1 MNTSIKS
8 TARSKLSSL
17 KLYVRLMRYAKNYW
31 LAFIVAFSAMVFM
44 AATEAAFPAMMKPLL
59 DQGFVGVQSFQVWW
73 VPVAVLLIFFLRG
86 LAGFVSVYAMQ
97 WLANNILRDIR
108 QQMFDKL
115 LLLPSATFDTRTS
128 GQFVSRMILES
139 QTVLWAC
146 TSVVT
151 VVVRDSLVLIG
162 LTAWLFWL
170 NWKLTLVVLLL
181 MPFLAIVTLR
191 FSRRM
196 RRLGRGQVSA
206 SGDLTSVIEEAI
218 SCNRIIKIF
227 GGQAIESEVFS
238 RSNTAIRRQAMR
250 LAIAQALQTP
260 LSQFVAATG
269 VAIILTIALIQAR
282 AGTATTGDFVS
293 FITAM
298 LMMFSPLRHLA
309 DVNSHLQRGLAS
321 AEGVFEL
328 LDEDQELDS
337 GAKRFERRAKGDIE
351 FSNVTVR
358 YAMRDASALQAVNL
372 RIPAGK
378 TYAFVGPSGGGKST
392 LANLIPRLYDPE
404 IGAVFIDGIEV
415 REFELRSLRSQI
427 ALVSQDVV
435 LFNDTIRNNI
445 LYGAEKQTE
454 DLLDSVIE
462 MADLRSFINGLPRG
476 LDTEVG
482 ERGIAVSGGQR
493 QRIAIARAIIKDA
506 PILILDEATS
516 ALDNESE
523 ASVKTAIDSLRRGRT
538 TILVAHRLSTVKDAD
553 RIIVLDQGVVSQQGT
568 HEELIEKEGL
578 YRSLYASAH
587 YAG

>member
-1 MNTSIKS
+1 MNTNIKS

-17 KLYVRLMRYAKNYW
+17 QLYVRLMRYAKNYW

-108 QQMFDKL
+108 QQMFNKL

-162 LTAWLFWL
+162 LTTWLFWL
-170 NWKLTLVVLLL
+170 NWKLALVVLLL

-218 SCNRIIKIF
+218 SCNRIIKIY
-227 GGQAIESEVFS
+227 GGQAIESEAFS
-238 RSNTAIRRQAMR
+238 RSNTVIRRQAMR
-250 LAIAQALQTP
+250 LAIAQAFQTP

-358 YAMRDASALQAVNL
+358 YAMRDTSALQAVNL

-454 DLLDSVIE
+454 DLLERVIE

-568 HEELIEKEGL
+568 HEELIDKEGL
-578 YRSLYASAH
+578 YRSLYASAL

>member
-1 MNTSIKS
+1 MNTNIKS

-17 KLYVRLMRYAKNYW
+17 QLYVRLMRYAKNYW

-108 QQMFDKL
+108 QQMFNKL

-162 LTAWLFWL
+162 LTTWLFWL
-170 NWKLTLVVLLL
+170 NWKLALVVLLL

-218 SCNRIIKIF
+218 SCNRIIKIY
-227 GGQAIESEVFS
+227 GGQAIESEAFS
-238 RSNTAIRRQAMR
+238 RSNTVIRRQAMR
-250 LAIAQALQTP
+250 LAIAQAFQTP

-337 GAKRFERRAKGDIE
+337 GTKRFERRAKGDIE

-538 TILVAHRLSTVKDAD
+538 TILVAHRLSTVKEAD

-568 HEELIEKEGL
+568 HEELIDKEGL
-578 YRSLYASAH
+578 YRSLYASAL

>member
-1 MNTSIKS
+1 VNTSIKS

-17 KLYVRLMRYAKNYW
+17 QLYLRLMRYAKNYW

-181 MPFLAIVTLR
+181 MPFLAIITLR

-351 FSNVTVR
+351 FRNVTVR
-358 YAMRDASALQAVNL
+358 YAMRDTDALQAVNL

-445 LYGAEKQTE
+445 LYGAEKQTG
-454 DLLDSVIE
+454 DLLESVIE
-462 MADLRSFINGLPRG
+462 MADLSSFINGLPRG

-538 TILVAHRLSTVKDAD
+538 TILVAHRLSTVRDAD
-553 RIIVLDQGVVSQQGT
+553 RIIVLDQGVVLQQGT
-568 HEELIEKEGL
+568 HEELIDKEGL

>member
-196 RRLGRGQVSA
+196 RRLGRGQVST

-351 FSNVTVR
+351 FRNVTVR
-358 YAMRDASALQAVNL
+358 YAMRDTDALQAVNL

-445 LYGAEKQTE
+445 LYGAEKQSG
-454 DLLDSVIE
+454 DLLESVIE
-462 MADLRSFINGLPRG
+462 MADLRLFINGLPRG

-568 HEELIEKEGL
+568 HEELIDKEGL
-578 YRSLYASAH
+578 YRSLYAPAH

>member
-1 MNTSIKS
+1 
-8 TARSKLSSL
+8 
-17 KLYVRLMRYAKNYW
+17 MRYAKNYW

-108 QQMFDKL
+108 QQMFNKL

-162 LTAWLFWL
+162 LTTWLFWL
-170 NWKLTLVVLLL
+170 NWKLALVVLLL

-206 SGDLTSVIEEAI
+206 SGDMTSVIEEAI
-218 SCNRIIKIF
+218 SCNRIIKIY
-227 GGQAIESEVFS
+227 GGQAIESEAFS
-238 RSNTAIRRQAMR
+238 RSNTVIRRQAMR
-250 LAIAQALQTP
+250 LAIAQAFQTP

-553 RIIVLDQGVVSQQGT
+553 RIIVLDQGVVLQQGT
-568 HEELIEKEGL
+568 HEELIDKEGL

>member
-17 KLYVRLMRYAKNYW
+17 QLYLRLMRYAKNYW

-181 MPFLAIVTLR
+181 MPFLAIITLR

-351 FSNVTVR
+351 FRNVTVR
-358 YAMRDASALQAVNL
+358 YAMRDTDALQAVNL

-445 LYGAEKQTE
+445 LYGAEKQTG
-454 DLLDSVIE
+454 DLLESVIE
-462 MADLRSFINGLPRG
+462 MADLSSFINGLPRG

-538 TILVAHRLSTVKDAD
+538 TILVAHRLSTVRDAD
-553 RIIVLDQGVVSQQGT
+553 RIIVLDQGVVLQQGT
-568 HEELIEKEGL
+568 HEELIDKEGL